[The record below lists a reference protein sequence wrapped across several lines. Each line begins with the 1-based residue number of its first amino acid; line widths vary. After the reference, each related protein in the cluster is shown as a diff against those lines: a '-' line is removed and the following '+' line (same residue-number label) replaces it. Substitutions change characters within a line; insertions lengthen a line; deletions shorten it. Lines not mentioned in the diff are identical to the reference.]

1 MTHSELK
8 SMRNYFKML
17 DERDNLYNE
26 VKMMHPEDQKF
37 VLPLYLDECDH
48 HLIDDLI
55 AQWQKE
61 KSEVSERSH
70 SHKNQTKRKIREK
83 HSNLAG

>member
-26 VKMMHPEDQKF
+26 VKMMYPEDKKF
-37 VLPLYLDECDH
+37 VLPLYLDE
-48 HLIDDLI
+48 
-55 AQWQKE
+55 
-61 KSEVSERSH
+61 
-70 SHKNQTKRKIREK
+70 
-83 HSNLAG
+83 